1 MGTRTAQEVVD
12 RVVKVLN
19 DLTSVT
25 WSAPELLG
33 WINDGQRAIVTKLP
47 QAYPVRI
54 TLPVTPSDALQNL
67 PDDAFRLI
75 KIMRN
80 LGVDG
85 ATQGRPIL
93 PISETQLYNIDVNWT
108 VSSLD
113 TQVKHYC
120 YDPTTP
126 YLFWI
131 YPRVNLP
138 VYVEAWVSKMPD
150 DLGSMSSTLLIDDS
164 FFNPLI
170 DYVLFRCYQ
179 KNSDV
184 QGSAEM
190 VAAYWSV
197 FNTQLESRDAGDR
210 GSIANTAPTRVG
222 QSTLR

>member
-1 MGTRTAQEVVD
+1 MGTRTAQEIVD
-12 RVVKVLN
+12 RVTKTLN
-19 DLTSVT
+19 DLTNVT
-25 WSAPELLG
+25 WTLTELLG
-33 WINDGQRAIVTKLP
+33 WINDGQRAVVTKLP
-47 QAYPVRI
+47 QAYPVRM
-54 TLPVTPSDALQNL
+54 TLPLIPSDALQNL
-67 PDDAFRLI
+67 PQDAFRLI

-80 LGVDG
+80 MGVDG
-85 ATQGRPIL
+85 FTQGRPIL

-108 VSSLD
+108 ISSLD

-126 YLFWI
+126 YLYWI

-138 VYVEAWVSKMPD
+138 VQVEAWVSKMPV
-150 DLGSMSSTLLIDDS
+150 DLGSLDSTLLIDDS

-170 DYVLFRCYQ
+170 DYTLFRCYQ

-184 QGSAEM
+184 QGASDM

-197 FNTQLESRDAGDR
+197 FNTQLEARDAGDR
-210 GSIANTAPTRVG
+210 GLISNSAPTRVS